1 MDQRGKYSAMEM
13 KGSLF
18 QLGGGGCGGGGKVM
32 VTKNSEVNI
41 LIMVRFPGQLQ
52 KLIYHE
58 VVKYSN

>member
-1 MDQRGKYSAMEM
+1 
-13 KGSLF
+13 
-18 QLGGGGCGGGGKVM
+18 M

-52 KLIYHE
+52 KLIQPIIQVDVSYHE

>member
-1 MDQRGKYSAMEM
+1 MEV

-18 QLGGGGCGGGGKVM
+18 QVGGLGGEVM

-52 KLIYHE
+52 KLIQPIIQVDVSYHE